1 MSWPPAPSPEW
12 GSLSSWCVP
21 QVHGPL
27 HSSHCRGPPS
37 GHCSKL
43 GHPKSSE
50 GQGSSQ
56 ESWVQIPALPGRR
69 PPQPQFPWLG
79 SRRLDLATPLVPWAL
94 SLLSFCP
101 CPEHL
106 EVPQTSTAGTP
117 GLCSQ
122 LGEAPGPQHIGGWE
136 GSSWTP
142 GLKAHTLPQALGF
155 QLERRCTP
163 SPRRPM
169 GWLIPPVP
177 SHPTHISVNS
187 PLLKSPRINHLVCAI
202 CFPLGP
208 CPNPAGLV
216 SPPVW
221 SPCYLKLPSGEC
233 RGWAQ
238 IPGDGLWV
246 LDQGMV
252 QLQGTWTWRVRIRN
266 PDGDGPLCGAFA
278 SCRSQQQPHFRGR
291 QQAALSTD

>member
-1 MSWPPAPSPEW
+1 MRVRVPARRAGFKSQLCLE
-12 GSLSSWCVP
+12 G
-21 QVHGPL
+21 
-27 HSSHCRGPPS
+27 GPPS
-37 GHCSKL
+37 LSFPGWEAGGWIWRRLWFRGLFHFCRSAPAL
-43 GHPKSSE
+43 STWRSPKPPRQGLQASAPSWVRPQDLSTSE
-50 GQGSSQ
+50 G
-56 ESWVQIPALPGRR
+56 GR
-69 PPQPQFPWLG
+69 
-79 SRRLDLATPLVPWAL
+79 
-94 SLLSFCP
+94 
-101 CPEHL
+101 
-106 EVPQTSTAGTP
+106 
-117 GLCSQ
+117 
-122 LGEAPGPQHIGGWE
+122 GP
-136 GSSWTP
+136 P

-177 SHPTHISVNS
+177 SHPAHISVNS